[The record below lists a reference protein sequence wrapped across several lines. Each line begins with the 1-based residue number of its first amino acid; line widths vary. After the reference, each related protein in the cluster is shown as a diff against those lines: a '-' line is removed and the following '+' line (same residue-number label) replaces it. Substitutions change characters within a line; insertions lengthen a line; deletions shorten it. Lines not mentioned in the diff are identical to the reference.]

1 MPAQIF
7 GHDRTYNYYKISAAD
22 LLLSII
28 FLQVAENAEP
38 SHIKEV
44 ANETLTLQL

>member
-7 GHDRTYNYYKISAAD
+7 GHERIYGYDEFSAVN

-28 FLQVAENAEP
+28 FLQIAKNADT

-44 ANETLTLQL
+44 AIETLTLQL